1 MPVALITGVRGQD
14 GSYLAELLRTR
25 GFDVHGLVQPGDGR
39 APDPGSATLH
49 EVDLTDTAGVAAL
62 VAELSPDHLY
72 NLAGLSSV
80 ALSWED
86 PLLTTRVNA
95 LGAQALLEAATRLAE
110 AGKDVRFVQASS
122 AEMFGQP
129 SRTPQDEGT
138 AIAPVS
144 PYGAS
149 KAFAHL
155 LVGVQRGRGLHASSV
170 ILYNHESPRRPP
182 HFVTRKITATV
193 AAIAQG
199 RAEELRLG
207 NLDARRDWGWAPDY
221 VRAMFLAAS
230 HPTGDD
236 YVLATG
242 EAHSVRDFVSA
253 AFARVGMTDWA
264 DRVVVDP
271 AFFRPVDPF
280 ELVGDATKARTQLG
294 WSPSVG
300 FNELVARM
308 VEADLE
314 RA

>member
-14 GSYLAELLRTR
+14 GSYLAELLRAR
-25 GFDVHGLVQPGDGR
+25 GFDVHGLVQPGEGR
-39 APDPGSATLH
+39 APDADVATLH
-49 EVDLTDTAGVAAL
+49 EVDLTDTAGVTAL

-72 NLAGLSSV
+72 NLAGLSS
-80 ALSWED
+80 
-86 PLLTTRVNA
+86 
-95 LGAQALLEAATRLAE
+95 
-110 AGKDVRFVQASS
+110 S

-138 AIAPVS
+138 PIAPVS

-170 ILYNHESPRRPP
+170 ILYNHESPRRPQ

-199 RAEELRLG
+199 RADELRLG
-207 NLDARRDWGWAPDY
+207 NLDARRDWGGAPDY

-253 AFARVGMTDWA
+253 AFARVGLTDWA